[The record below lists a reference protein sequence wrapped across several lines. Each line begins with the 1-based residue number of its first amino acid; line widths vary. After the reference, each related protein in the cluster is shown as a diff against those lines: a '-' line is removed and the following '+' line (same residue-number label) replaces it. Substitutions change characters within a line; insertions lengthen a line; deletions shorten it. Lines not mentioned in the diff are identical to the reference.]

1 MTLFS
6 ILEHISWNTNLKPT
20 KYFLDFHFQS
30 FLTNHHFLI
39 DYKPFHHLLDLLTLT
54 TLGFSGPYQPGGC
67 KVYPYPMNTY
77 TTVVRGLV
85 FGHNIVQIKFRK
97 NPYFGLSPIFGS
109 GTKRGQYFKKRS
121 KSLLCKFSKK
131 LHISE
136 NIFSSCTHKFISRTN
151 LLRF

>member
-30 FLTNHHFLI
+30 FLTNHHFPI

-54 TLGFSGPYQPGGC
+54 TLGFTPH
-67 KVYPYPMNTY
+67 PMNSY

-85 FGHNIVQIKFRK
+85 FGPKIVHIKFRK
-97 NPYFGLSPIFGS
+97 NPYFGLSSIFGS
-109 GTKRGQYFKKRS
+109 SAKGDFIKMSNNLF
-121 KSLLCKFSKK
+121 CKFSKK

-136 NIFSSCTHKFISRTN
+136 NIFSNCTHKFISLPN